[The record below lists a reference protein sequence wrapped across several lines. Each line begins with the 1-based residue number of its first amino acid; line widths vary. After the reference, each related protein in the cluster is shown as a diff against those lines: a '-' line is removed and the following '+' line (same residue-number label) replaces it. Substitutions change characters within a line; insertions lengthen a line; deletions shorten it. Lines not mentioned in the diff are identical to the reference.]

1 MRQPNH
7 RALEAEAI
15 VVLTSPASSDAMITA
30 LTLLLSGAPCPVV
43 HVEHARDLWVEEEH
57 RAALD
62 AFLLARV
69 ALPKIAEVL
78 EIPIDTVAAY
88 AHLYM
93 DVSVFRNKLER
104 RSYAMRYGTD
114 KYATELVR
122 TAVVAGP
129 EYLLWT
135 FDDKH
140 EGLEPATVVRR
151 AMVDGYFR
159 GLAHR
164 GNGLTT
170 DVTKEAHRW
179 MQFGVSNAQSLEK
192 IDPRTARSAHEELSI
207 AIKGRDLTISVGSGP
222 VAPEDVL
229 K

>member
-15 VVLTSPASSDAMITA
+15 VAQMAPASSDAMVVA
-30 LTLLLSGAPCPVV
+30 LTLLLGGAPCPVAD
-43 HVEHARDLWVEEEH
+43 VEYARDLWEEKEH

-69 ALPKIAEVL
+69 ALPQIAEVL
-78 EIPIDTVAAY
+78 EISIDTVAAY

-93 DVSVFRNKLER
+93 DVTVFRNKLER
-104 RSYAMRYGTD
+104 RSYAMRYGDD
-114 KYATELVR
+114 KYASELVR
-122 TAVVAGP
+122 TAVVAGA

-135 FDDKH
+135 FDEKH
-140 EGLEPATVVRR
+140 DTLEPATVVRR

-164 GNGLTT
+164 GNGITT
-170 DVTKEAHRW
+170 DVTREAHRW

-192 IDPRTARSAHEELSI
+192 LDPRTARSAHEELSI
-207 AIKGRDLTISVGSGP
+207 AIKGRELTISVGAGP